1 MSYIYHYTNGAG
13 LLGMLNNYSKENPYL
28 TMWATHYMYLN
39 DPTEY
44 EIGKKICIDLID
56 EVESELG
63 ISDEYKLKKFIQS
76 PEYQNELNRYLRTSE
91 GQALCPYIISFSRS
105 RDSLHMWDMYASN
118 GNGLALAFDELK
130 FCEELKNAAPVN
142 QTNLK
147 DCIYYY
153 KDIPDILTPL
163 RESIKGLYS
172 ELDKDMPLVE
182 AISLAQSGNYQGLYS
197 RWHYINMLICG
208 FQGIRIKDK
217 AYKLEEEVRISL
229 NKLYQKILFRDRKG
243 LIVPYK
249 EFPISFSC
257 IENIIVGP
265 TSDFNRVKESVLILL
280 SSKGIEW
287 DDDRILKS
295 EVPYRL

>member
-1 MSYIYHYTNGAG
+1 MSYLYHYTNGAG
-13 LLGMLNNYSKENPYL
+13 LLGMLNNYSKDNPNL

-63 ISDEYKLKKFIQS
+63 VSDEYKLKKFIQS
-76 PEYQNELNRYLRTSE
+76 PEYQNELNRYLRTSD

-118 GNGLALAFDELK
+118 GDGLALALDELK
-130 FCEELKNAAPVN
+130 FGEALIKAAPEN

-147 DCIYYY
+147 NCIYYD
-153 KDIPDILTPL
+153 KDVPDILTP
-163 RESIKGLYS
+163 IKQRIKELYS
-172 ELDKDMPLVE
+172 ELDKVMPLVQ
-182 AISLAQSGNYQGLYS
+182 AMSMAKVGNFQALHS
-197 RWHYINMLICG
+197 RWHSINMLICG

-229 NKLYQKILFRDRKG
+229 NKLHQRILFRDRKG
-243 LIVPYK
+243 LIVPYM

-257 IENIIVGP
+257 VENIIVGP

-287 DDDRILKS
+287 NDDRILKS